1 MSEKLEFLTVDEV
14 SEILKIHWQ
23 STLNYIR
30 SGQLKA
36 AKIGKGYK
44 INKNDL
50 IDFIEAK
57 SNRKQRS

>member
-1 MSEKLEFLTVDEV
+1 MAAEKLEFLTVEEV
-14 SEILKIHWQ
+14 SEQLKIHWQ
-23 STLNYIR
+23 TTLNYIK

-50 IDFIEAK
+50 MAFIEKK
-57 SNRKQRS
+57 SNIKG